1 MGANTRNIYGV
12 SLALAII
19 CTLFL
24 LYAMVAIPIFR
35 EQVFLERGTI
45 SAGGEMSILVAF
57 LFALLFNI
65 VSILWMWSR
74 VRTSQL
80 ANKGDQGIMALGV
93 LSLVLS
99 VGEKML
105 VDEISREYSLAPE
118 ALGEWILLYV
128 GLAIQFCYNVVIV
141 RILSSAYRVR

>member
-57 LFALLFNI
+57 LFALLF
-65 VSILWMWSR
+65 
-74 VRTSQL
+74 
-80 ANKGDQGIMALGV
+80 
-93 LSLVLS
+93 
-99 VGEKML
+99 
-105 VDEISREYSLAPE
+105 
-118 ALGEWILLYV
+118 
-128 GLAIQFCYNVVIV
+128 
-141 RILSSAYRVR
+141 